1 MNRSTLCLLV
11 YCASACAADSPDAG
25 TTQATTTDATST
37 DDPSTTS
44 PSTTDSTTT
53 MSSSSGPDPATSTVD
68 PTSADASSEST
79 DAESTGGPIEPGP
92 DLRELGPHATSTTT
106 GSASTSCSM
115 GYTITAPDDVADAP
129 TVILAHGFQGN
140 RASMADWAAHY
151 ASWGLVV
158 VTPDLCHA
166 TIIDPDHAQNGV
178 DLVALADHLEL
189 AAPIYAGYSAGGLSA
204 VLAAAQDPDALALV
218 GLDMVDSGGLG
229 ADVAASIAI
238 PAHDVTAEPAMCN
251 STANGV
257 PVFGAIPDGAT
268 LRIVEADHCDF
279 QSPPDA
285 FCGLC
290 SAPNPGF
297 TDEQIAASIRGLTTA
312 ALLWRS
318 GLDESGA
325 QWWTPGAPWFDML
338 VEAGAMNQL

>member
-1 MNRSTLCLLV
+1 
-11 YCASACAADSPDAG
+11 
-25 TTQATTTDATST
+25 
-37 DDPSTTS
+37 
-44 PSTTDSTTT
+44 
-53 MSSSSGPDPATSTVD
+53 
-68 PTSADASSEST
+68 
-79 DAESTGGPIEPGP
+79 
-92 DLRELGPHATSTTT
+92 
-106 GSASTSCSM
+106 M